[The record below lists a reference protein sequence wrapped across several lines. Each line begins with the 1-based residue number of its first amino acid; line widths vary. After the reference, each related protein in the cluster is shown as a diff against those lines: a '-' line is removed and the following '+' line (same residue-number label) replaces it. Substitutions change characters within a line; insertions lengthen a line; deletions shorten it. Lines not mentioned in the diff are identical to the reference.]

1 MKVRERERQSQE
13 REERERGVITKATK
27 ALLRVLHAPTHGALY
42 LPNLN
47 RSQSLSHI
55 ATPNSDSFQRN
66 ETEHFC
72 LKRIEAML

>member
-1 MKVRERERQSQE
+1 MKVKDRQSQE
-13 REERERGVITKATK
+13 REDRERGVITK